1 MSAYERVRDVVRWS
15 MFAGYLFGFACVVW
29 PFYVVRNLPRL
40 LLGCPRFSIG
50 LVLIGLDQAIKTWAH
65 LDLARRNGP
74 ITVID
79 GFLDL
84 RYAQNVGAAF
94 SILPGQTFVLVLM
107 AVLTVVIVVLYTA
120 ISQEEEPLT
129 KAGLLLILSGA
140 IGNMI
145 DRVIH
150 QYVIDYVHVF
160 WGSWDRWPIFN
171 LADALI
177 DIGVGLLAIDFFLDA
192 LGSSDESQAAK
203 DDRPKA
209 DQ

>member
-1 MSAYERVRDVVRWS
+1 MSVVDRVTDFVRWS
-15 MFAGYLFGFACVVW
+15 AFACYLFGFGCVVW
-29 PFYVVRNLPRL
+29 PFYVVKNLPRL
-40 LLGCPRFSIG
+40 LIGCPRFAVGIA
-50 LVLIGLDQAIKTWAH
+50 LIALDQGIKLWAH

-74 ITVID
+74 ISVIE
-79 GFLDL
+79 GCLDL

-94 SILPGQTFVLVLM
+94 SILPGQTFVLVMM

-140 IGNMI
+140 VGNMI
-145 DRVIH
+145 DRVTH

-160 WGSWDRWPIFN
+160 WGTWDRWPIFN

-177 DIGVGLLAIDFFLDA
+177 DIGVGLLAIDFFIDA
-192 LGSSDESQAAK
+192 LRSRDE
-203 DDRPKA
+203 
-209 DQ
+209 